1 MTRTRR
7 WTNGLSV
14 LLLLLA
20 FAQLLGRATPTAREQ
35 EGIARGYAY
44 LARGARLAGR
54 TPLLAHFLSALP
66 LAAIPNLKIPFDNPD
81 WLVSDPLSLG
91 DQLLWRLGNDPEL
104 ILFWARLPNVFLTL
118 LLVAF
123 INRWAGEL
131 YGPWAGLL
139 SLLFCAFDPNLL
151 AHGRLATADLTLTAW
166 VLIAA
171 YWLWRLFERPNVL
184 YLFLAGIGL
193 GLALATKFLAWFCI
207 PVGGLLLLAR
217 AWRSIPYRLAVRL
230 PFVASLSG
238 KTRAGRLAWLLTCAV
253 LMVVIALLTV
263 WIVYGLETGEWQGVY
278 VLAPSYWWQMQH
290 APTPFE
296 PGDTSNSQSSSSS
309 NPQGSMRF
317 LRGELYFGRRWAYL
331 LVAFLLKTP
340 LPVLAFVIAAL
351 VASPVRR
358 TWWHDLFVLLF
369 PVALIGMAV
378 SSQVNDG
385 YRYILP
391 ALPFVLIY
399 ASSSMTLLVERFAGE
414 RAFVRHF
421 ALIGLFAALLG
432 WQVFGTLSVAPHYL
446 AYFNEIAG
454 GPENGWQVL
463 IDQDLDRGQ
472 ALGDLKVWLDRHGEP
487 SVRLAYQGVADPA
500 FYGID
505 FEPLP
510 MPTDDWETR
519 RSFYPADPAPGLYAI
534 SVNNL
539 QGLHLPDPETYA
551 WFRRR
556 QPVAKVG
563 YSIFIYQVPR
573 AGDTSAVV
581 ALSGLPVS
589 AIALDD
595 YQRLFGTNDVRF
607 KWFDAS
613 RAGVFSTRTDAA
625 QYVLSTVEPALAGLP
640 SDLPATLES
649 VGSYATRDQV
659 PFTAYKASFE
669 ADQLAAWVLD
679 GSAAMPVWWS
689 PAITFLPGDPEAH
702 AERLALPVDFGGR
715 VELLGYAMP
724 QVSFVPGETWELV
737 TWWRVLHSDGA
748 PLKVFVHLL
757 DGQSKL
763 LGGDDRLDVPVDGWE
778 TGDVFYQIHR
788 IALPDDTLP
797 ETYQVELGWYDARTV
812 NRLEVRTGGYAV
824 ADRVLLIPV
833 TVVTR

>member
-1 MTRTRR
+1 MIRTRR

-20 FAQLLGRATPTAREQ
+20 FAQLLGRAAPTAREQ

-44 LARGARLAGR
+44 LARGVRLDGR

-66 LAAIPNLKIPFDNPD
+66 LAAIPNLKTPFDDPG
-81 WLVSDPLSLG
+81 WMAADPLSLG
-91 DQLLWRLGNDPEL
+91 DQFLWRLGNDPQL
-104 ILFWARLPNVFLTL
+104 ILFLARLPNVFLTL
-118 LLVAF
+118 LLAAF
-123 INRWAGEL
+123 IYRWAGEL

-151 AHGRLATADLTLTAW
+151 AHGRLATADLALTAW

-193 GLALATKFLAWFCI
+193 GLALSTKFLAWLCL

-217 AWRSIPYRLAVRL
+217 AWRPIPYRLAVRL

-238 KTRAGRLAWLLTCAV
+238 KTRAGRLAWLLACAV
-253 LMVVIALLTV
+253 LLAVIALLTV
-263 WIVYGLETGEWQGVY
+263 WGVYGLETGQWQGAH
-278 VLAPSYWWQMQH
+278 VLAPSYWRQMQR

-296 PGDTSNSQSSSSS
+296 PGDVSHPAGASNAPRSM
-309 NPQGSMRF
+309 GSMRF

-340 LPVLAFVIAAL
+340 LPVLAFAAAAL
-351 VASPVRR
+351 FASLGRR
-358 TWWHDLFVLLF
+358 TWWRDLFVLLF
-369 PVALIGMAV
+369 PAALIGMAV

-399 ASSSMTLLVERFAGE
+399 AGSSMTLLVKRFADE
-414 RAFVRHF
+414 RAFMRHF

-472 ALGDLKVWLDRHGEP
+472 ALSDLKAWLDQHGEP
-487 SVRLAYQGVADPA
+487 SVRLAYQGIADPT

-510 MPTDDWETR
+510 VPTDDWETR

-539 QGLHLPDPETYA
+539 QGLHLPDPDTYA
-551 WFRRR
+551 WFRQR
-556 QPVAKVG
+556 QPIDKVG
-563 YSIFIYQVPR
+563 YSLFIYRVPR
-573 AGDTSAVV
+573 TGDTPAVV

-589 AIALDD
+589 AIAPDD
-595 YQRLFGTNDVRF
+595 YQRLFGANDVQF
-607 KWFDAS
+607 KWVDAA
-613 RAGVFSTRTDAA
+613 RAGVFSARTDAA
-625 QYVLSTVEPALAGLP
+625 HYLLSTVEPALPEMLF
-640 SDLPATLES
+640 DLPVTLALVGRYTSLDS
-649 VGSYATRDQV
+649 VSFA
-659 PFTAYKASFE
+659 AYTVAP
-669 ADQLAAWVLD
+669 DRLAAQVLE
-679 GSAAMPVWWS
+679 GGAATPVWWS

-715 VELLGYAMP
+715 VELLGYAMAHKP
-724 QVSFVPGETWELV
+724 LAPGETWELV
-737 TWWRVLHSDGA
+737 TWWCVLHDAGA
-748 PLKVFVHLL
+748 PLKVFVHLI
-757 DGQSKL
+757 DGQSRL
-763 LGGDDRLDVPVDGWE
+763 LGGDDRLDVLVDGWE

-788 IALPDDTLP
+788 ITLPGDARP

-812 NRLEVRTGGYAV
+812 NRLEVRAGGYAI
-824 ADRVLLIPV
+824 ADRVLLTPV
-833 TVVTR
+833 EVAAP